1 MDSIFQNLLLNQ
13 TKQPNLDLNYG
24 TSPRT
29 QYFQQA
35 AAKQLQDYAPA
46 LSTLSEYNDNN
57 LNQLNNLLNLNL
69 NDNFLSKSEEIFG
82 RAKQL
87 DDEFRQRD
95 FNDRLKM
102 LNIQRNYAKQDR
114 EAARKEQEAEDLAR
128 RKAAVDR
135 ILYQKQKEQQN
146 NLPFLGRNFAG
157 VNPNQKRLDDLVEQY
172 SNMSD
177 LSSIADNLDYTDK
190 YNLDLQL
197 EKALDQNDY
206 AANQILKDIRKLASD
221 TTTQDFYRNVGG
233 DSYFTG
239 QKQSQPIKTYT
250 GNKSAQNVLS
260 AMENNPLQNYYLAQN
275 YQNGNIFNA
284 DRITPQQTENL
295 KSVANF
301 MDTGGYMFLDGSYND
316 LPETV
321 VDSLSS
327 AGINVNNYEP
337 IVTMDG
343 DLKLVDKNT
352 NIIYDPIIDDTGL
365 HMEAVSSPE
374 DVGLFDTM
382 FGYLVG
388 K

>member
-135 ILYQKQKEQQN
+135 ILYQKQKEQQD

-157 VNPNQKRLDDLVEQY
+157 VNPNQKRIDDLVEQY
-172 SNMSD
+172 NNMSD
-177 LSSIADNLDYTDK
+177 LSGIANDLDYNDK

-233 DSYFTG
+233 NSYFTG
-239 QKQSQPIKTYT
+239 QEQTQPIKTYT
-250 GNKSAQNVLS
+250 GNKSAQNVLA
-260 AMENNPLQNYYLAQN
+260 AMENNPLQNYYLAKN
-275 YQNGNIFNA
+275 FKNGDIF
-284 DRITPQQTENL
+284 DTGRMSPQQTENL

-374 DVGLFDTM
+374 NIGLFDTL

>member
-102 LNIQRNYAKQDR
+102 LNIQRSYAKQDR
-114 EAARKEQEAEDLAR
+114 EAARKEQKAEDLAR

-157 VNPNQKRLDDLVEQY
+157 VNPNQKRIDELTEQY

-177 LSSIADNLDYTDK
+177 LSGIADNLDYTDK

-221 TTTQDFYRNVGG
+221 TTTQDYYRNVGG
-233 DSYFTG
+233 ESYFTG
-239 QKQSQPIKTYT
+239 QKQSQPIKTYS
-250 GNKSAQNVLS
+250 GNRSAQNVLS
-260 AMENNPLQNYYLAQN
+260 AMQNNPLQNYYLSQN
-275 YQNGNIFNA
+275 YQNGNIFNS

-327 AGINVNNYEP
+327 VGINVNNYEP

-374 DVGLFDTM
+374 DIGLFDTM

>member
-1 MDSIFQNLLLNQ
+1 MDSIFQNLLINQ
-13 TKQPNLDLNYG
+13 TKQPNLDLNYS

-35 AAKQLQDYAPA
+35 AARQLQDYAPA

-69 NDNFLSKSEEIFG
+69 NDNFLSKNEEIFG

-95 FNDRLKM
+95 FNDKLKM

-114 EAARKEQEAEDLAR
+114 EAARKEQEEEDLAR
-128 RKAAVDR
+128 RRAAVDR

-157 VNPNQKRLDDLVEQY
+157 VNPNQRRIDELTEQY
-172 SNMSD
+172 NNMFD
-177 LSSIADNLDYTDK
+177 LSDIANNLDYTDK

-233 DSYFTG
+233 ESYFTG
-239 QKQSQPIKTYT
+239 QKQPQPIKTYS
-250 GNKSAQNVLS
+250 GNKSAQNVLA
-260 AMENNPLQNYYLAQN
+260 AMENNPLQNYYLTQN
-275 YQNGNIFNA
+275 FRNGGIFSS

-327 AGINVNNYEP
+327 VGININNYEP

-352 NIIYDPIIDDTGL
+352 NIIYDPIINDTGL
-365 HMEAVSSPE
+365 HMEAVNSPE
-374 DVGLFDTM
+374 DIGLFDTM

>member
-1 MDSIFQNLLLNQ
+1 MDSIFQSLLLNQ

-69 NDNFLSKSEEIFG
+69 NDNFLSKSEEVFG

-95 FNDRLKM
+95 FNDKLKM
-102 LNIQRNYAKQDR
+102 LNIQRSYAKQDR
-114 EAARKEQEAEDLAR
+114 EAARKEQEAEELAR

-157 VNPNQKRLDDLVEQY
+157 VNPNQKRIDELTEQY

-177 LSSIADNLDYTDK
+177 LSGIADNLDYTDK

-206 AANQILKDIRKLASD
+206 VANQILKDIRKLASD

-233 DSYFTG
+233 ESYFTG
-239 QKQSQPIKTYT
+239 QKQTQPIQTYT

-260 AMENNPLQNYYLAQN
+260 AMQNNPLQNYYLSQN
-275 YQNGNIFNA
+275 YQNGNIFNS

-365 HMEAVSSPE
+365 HMEAVNSPE
-374 DVGLFDTM
+374 DIGLFDTM

>member
-1 MDSIFQNLLLNQ
+1 MDSIFQNLLINQ

-57 LNQLNNLLNLNL
+57 LNQMNNLLNLNL

-135 ILYQKQKEQQN
+135 ILYRKQKEQQD

-157 VNPNQKRLDDLVEQY
+157 VNPNQKRIDDLVEQY

-177 LSSIADNLDYTDK
+177 LSNIANDLDYTDK

-233 DSYFTG
+233 ESYFTG

-260 AMENNPLQNYYLAQN
+260 AMENNPLQNYYLSQN
-275 YQNGNIFNA
+275 YQNGNIFNS

-374 DVGLFDTM
+374 DIGLFDTM

>member
-82 RAKQL
+82 KAKQL

-95 FNDRLKM
+95 FNDKLKM
-102 LNIQRNYAKQDR
+102 LNIQRSYAKQDR

-157 VNPNQKRLDDLVEQY
+157 VNPNQQRLDDLVEQY

-177 LSSIADNLDYTDK
+177 LSGIADNLDYTDK

-206 AANQILKDIRKLASD
+206 AANQILKDIRKLVSD

-239 QKQSQPIKTYT
+239 QKQTQPIQTYT

-260 AMENNPLQNYYLAQN
+260 AMENNPLQNYYLTQN
-275 YQNGNIFNA
+275 FRDGNIFNS

-301 MDTGGYMFLDGSYND
+301 MDTGGYMFLDGSYSD

-352 NIIYDPIIDDTGL
+352 NIIYDPTIDDTGL

-374 DVGLFDTM
+374 DIGLFDTM

>member
-1 MDSIFQNLLLNQ
+1 MDSIFQSLLLNQ

-135 ILYQKQKEQQN
+135 ILYQKQKEQQD

-157 VNPNQKRLDDLVEQY
+157 VNPNQKRIDELTEQY
-172 SNMSD
+172 NNMSD
-177 LSSIADNLDYTDK
+177 LSGIADNLDYSDK

-206 AANQILKDIRKLASD
+206 AANQILKDIRKLAND
-221 TTTQDFYRNVGG
+221 TTTQDYYRNVGG
-233 DSYFTG
+233 ESYFTG

-250 GNKSAQNVLS
+250 GNRSAQNVLS
-260 AMENNPLQNYYLAQN
+260 AMQNNPLQNYYLSQN
-275 YQNGNIFNA
+275 YQNGNIFNS

-374 DVGLFDTM
+374 NIGLFDTM

>member
-35 AAKQLQDYAPA
+35 AAEQLQDYAPA

-69 NDNFLSKSEEIFG
+69 NDNFLSKSEEVFG

-95 FNDRLKM
+95 FNDKLKM
-102 LNIQRNYAKQDR
+102 LNIQRSYVKQDR
-114 EAARKEQEAEDLAR
+114 EAARKEQEAEELAR

-135 ILYQKQKEQQN
+135 ILYQKQKEQQD

-177 LSSIADNLDYTDK
+177 LSGIADNLDYTDK

-239 QKQSQPIKTYT
+239 QKQTQPIKIYS

-260 AMENNPLQNYYLAQN
+260 AMENNPLQNYYLTQN
-275 YQNGNIFNA
+275 FRNGSLFSS

-301 MDTGGYMFLDGSYND
+301 MDTGGYMFLDGSYGD

-327 AGINVNNYEP
+327 AGVNVNNYEP

-365 HMEAVSSPE
+365 HMEAVNSPE
-374 DVGLFDTM
+374 DIGLFDTM

>member
-69 NDNFLSKSEEIFG
+69 NDNFLSKSEEVFG

-172 SNMSD
+172 NNMSD
-177 LSSIADNLDYTDK
+177 LSGIADNLDYTDK

-239 QKQSQPIKTYT
+239 QKQTQPIKTYT

-275 YQNGNIFNA
+275 YQNGNIFNS

-301 MDTGGYMFLDGSYND
+301 MDTGGYMFLEGSYND

-321 VDSLSS
+321 VEGLSS

-352 NIIYDPIIDDTGL
+352 NIIYDPVIDDTGL